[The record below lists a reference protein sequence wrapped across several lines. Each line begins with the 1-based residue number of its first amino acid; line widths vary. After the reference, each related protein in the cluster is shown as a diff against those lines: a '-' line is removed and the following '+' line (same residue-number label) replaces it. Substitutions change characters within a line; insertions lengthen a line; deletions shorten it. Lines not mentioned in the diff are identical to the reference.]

1 MQMLYNSDSYAV
13 MQFEV
18 TAQDAGGAPG
28 TADVVG
34 LQPGVLTR
42 GGYEIV
48 DKFARKELF
57 LEGLLA
63 EHFKQGVQALIESL
77 PEPGVEEF
85 DAFIAGYSSLAQQPV
100 VLH

>member
-13 MQFEV
+13 VQFDV
-18 TAQDAGGAPG
+18 AADDA
-28 TADVVG
+28 D
-34 LQPGVLTR
+34 GVRPEWALTR

-63 EHFKQGVQALIESL
+63 EQFKEGVQALMASSPES
-77 PEPGVEEF
+77 GVEEF

-100 VLH
+100 VVH